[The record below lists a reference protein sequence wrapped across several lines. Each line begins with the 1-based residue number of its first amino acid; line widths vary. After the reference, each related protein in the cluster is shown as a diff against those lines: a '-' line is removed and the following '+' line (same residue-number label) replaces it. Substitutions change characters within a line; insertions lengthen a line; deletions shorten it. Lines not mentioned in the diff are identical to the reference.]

1 MAGAIR
7 GTMAPM
13 ESPLAAR
20 IAEIF
25 ARGEGQ
31 GEPPFLPLVT
41 LDSEARYGLDAERR
55 WILAGPEGAAPLVI
69 SKSNVHLFHEALEWK
84 RSRFDDAVT
93 DAARALGL
101 PEDEVVDSF
110 PVFDLVRAMFERR
123 VVFLTRLS
131 LAWLRPSELRE
142 VRAEILVVS
151 KDPLMPAPVRDLAT
165 RLVVP
170 E

>member
-1 MAGAIR
+1 MQ
-7 GTMAPM
+7 
-13 ESPLAAR
+13 SPLAER

-25 ARGEGQ
+25 AKGEGF

-41 LDSEARYGLDAERR
+41 LDSEARYGLDAELR
-55 WILAGPEGAAPLVI
+55 WILAGPEGAEPLVI
-69 SKSNVHLFHEALEWK
+69 TKSNVHLLHEALEWK
-84 RSRFDDAVT
+84 RSRFDDAVAE
-93 DAARALGL
+93 AARAHGL

-110 PVFDLVRAMFERR
+110 PVFDLVRALFERR
-123 VVFLTRLS
+123 VVFLTRIA
-131 LAWLRPSELRE
+131 LAFLRPSELRE

-151 KDPLMPAPVRDLAT
+151 KDPLMPAPIRDLAT

>member
-1 MAGAIR
+1 M
-7 GTMAPM
+7 P
-13 ESPLAAR
+13 SLLAER

-41 LDSEARYGLDAERR
+41 LDSEARYGLDAELR
-55 WILAGPEGAAPLVI
+55 WILAGPEGAAPIVI
-69 SKSNVHLFHEALEWK
+69 SKTNIHLLHEALEWK
-84 RSRFDDAVT
+84 RSRFDDAV
-93 DAARALGL
+93 AESARALGL
-101 PEDEVVDSF
+101 PEDEIVDSF
-110 PVFDLVRAMFERR
+110 PVFDLVRALFERR

-131 LAWLRPSELRE
+131 LSWLRTSELRE
-142 VRAEILVVS
+142 VRAEILLVS